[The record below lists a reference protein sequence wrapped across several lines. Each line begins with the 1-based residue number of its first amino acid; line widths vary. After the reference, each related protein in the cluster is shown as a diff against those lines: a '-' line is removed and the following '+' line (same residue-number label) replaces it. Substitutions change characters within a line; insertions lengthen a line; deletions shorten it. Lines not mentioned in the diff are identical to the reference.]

1 MKKDPRFPQVRNR
14 AAALTLALLFGL
26 VWCCGGGSGG
36 GSLSVPTAP
45 LPPDSSTE
53 WALSI
58 TLSVRNTV
66 SSSATLREASVWI
79 DGRKIGSAVC
89 PVAEP
94 CNAVGVNASTV
105 TASGAHRIEL
115 RVDRQDDSP
124 NDYGTGGGANVW
136 VASDTKGVRGT
147 RHGNFALKRDP
158 DLKTGEGF
166 SWTID
171 FA

>member
-14 AAALTLALLFGL
+14 AAVLGLALLGG
-26 VWCCGGGSGG
+26 VMWSCGGGGG
-36 GSLSVPTAP
+36 GSFSVPTAP

-53 WALSI
+53 WALSV

-66 SSSATLREASVWI
+66 SSSATLREVSVWL

-89 PVAEP
+89 AAAEP

-105 TASGAHRIEL
+105 AASGAHRIEL

-124 NDYGTGGGANVW
+124 NDYGAGGGANVW
-136 VASDTKGVRGT
+136 VASDTEGMRGT
-147 RHGNFALKRDP
+147 RHGNFALKRNSA
-158 DLKTGEGF
+158 LQTGEGF
-166 SWTID
+166 SWP
-171 FA
+171 FHFS